1 MTATAEC
8 LFEGADWDFQ
18 KLQRIHDACEE
29 IARAELGL
37 DIYPNQIEVITAEQM
52 LDAYSS
58 VGMPL
63 FYKHWS
69 FGKHF
74 AHHEAFYR
82 KGLKGLAYEIVIN
95 SSTCISYLMEENTA
109 TMQTLVIAHAAFGHN
124 HFFKNNYLFK
134 QWTDAEGIL
143 DYLDFAK
150 GYVAQCEERHGRLA
164 VEQTLDAAHALMSH
178 GIDRYPGQKK
188 LDLRAEEK
196 PAGERRL
203 HQESAFNDLWRTVPS
218 GPVKS
223 EALLNTE
230 RRRKLLGLPQENLL
244 YFLEKTAPR
253 LQPWQRELLRIVRH
267 IAQYLYPQ
275 SQTKVMNEGT
285 ATYVHY
291 RIMTR
296 LHEQGRISDGNF
308 LEFLQSHTNVVFQP
322 DFDDP
327 RFSGFNP
334 YALGFAIMQDIERIV
349 SNPEDED
356 RDWFPDIAGTGD
368 VMAVLRDV
376 WANYRDESFISQ
388 FLSPRL
394 MRKMRMIHLHDNPE
408 ERAGIRVD
416 AIHDDRGYRRVRRE
430 LARQYDVGFIDP
442 NIEVVD
448 VDLAGDRRLML
459 RHAVVK
465 GPQLNE
471 ADVKAVLQ
479 HLADLWSYDV
489 SLVEVDTVGALLK
502 EYVVSPRGLV
512 AAAEIAVDDLELKQ
526 PAFSGGCDPARC
538 RYLCLPATAGVYSPR
553 LFPASVQKRRQALT
567 LFLATI

>member
-1 MTATAEC
+1 MTATAAR
-8 LFEGADWDFQ
+8 LFEGAEWDFA

-29 IARAELGL
+29 IARSELGL
-37 DIYPNQIEVITAEQM
+37 DTYPNQIEVITAEQM

-58 VGMPL
+58 AGMPL

-82 KGLKGLAYEIVIN
+82 KGLMGLAYEIVIN
-95 SSTCISYLMEENTA
+95 SSPCISYLMEENTA

-134 QWTDAEGIL
+134 QWTDADGIL

-150 GYVAQCEERHGRLA
+150 NYMAQCEERHGRQA

-178 GIDRYPGQKK
+178 GIDRYPGKK
-188 LDLRAEEK
+188 NLDLRAEEK
-196 PAGERRL
+196 RAGERRL
-203 HQESAFNDLWRTVPS
+203 HEESVFNDLWRTVPT
-218 GPVKS
+218 GKVKS
-223 EALLNTE
+223 AAVLSSE

-244 YFLEKTAPR
+244 YFLEKAAPR
-253 LQPWQRELLRIVRH
+253 LQPWQREVLRIVRH
-267 IAQYLYPQ
+267 IAQYFYPQ

-291 RIMTR
+291 RIMNR

-334 YALGFAIMQDIERIV
+334 YALGFAMMQDIERIV
-349 SNPEDED
+349 SNP
-356 RDWFPDIAGTGD
+356 
-368 VMAVLRDV
+368 LRNT

-394 MRKMRMIHLHDNPE
+394 IRKLRMFHLHDDPE
-408 ERAGIRVD
+408 ESAGIRVD
-416 AIHDDRGYRRVRRE
+416 AIHDERGYRRVRRE
-430 LARQYDVGFIDP
+430 LARQYDVGYIDP

-465 GPQLNE
+465 GAQLNE
-471 ADVKAVLQ
+471 VDAKRVLQ

-489 SLVEVDTVGALLK
+489 SLVEVDATDTVLR
-502 EYVVSPRGLV
+502 EHVVSPRRH
-512 AAAEIAVDDLELKQ
+512 AAAA
-526 PAFSGGCDPARC
+526 
-538 RYLCLPATAGVYSPR
+538 
-553 LFPASVQKRRQALT
+553 
-567 LFLATI
+567 

>member
-1 MTATAEC
+1 MTATAAR
-8 LFEGADWDFQ
+8 LFEGAEWDFQ

-29 IARAELGL
+29 IARSELGL
-37 DIYPNQIEVITAEQM
+37 DTYPNQIEVITAEQM

-58 VGMPL
+58 AGMPL

-82 KGLKGLAYEIVIN
+82 KGLMGLAYEIVIN
-95 SSTCISYLMEENTA
+95 SSPCISYLMEENTA

-134 QWTDAEGIL
+134 QWTDADGIL

-150 GYVAQCEERHGRLA
+150 NYMAQCEERHGRQA

-178 GIDRYPGQKK
+178 GIDRYPGKK
-188 LDLRAEEK
+188 NLDLRAEEK
-196 PAGERRL
+196 RAGERRL
-203 HQESAFNDLWRTVPS
+203 HEESVFNDLWRTVPA
-218 GPVKS
+218 GPAKS
-223 EALLNTE
+223 PEMLNSE

-244 YFLEKTAPR
+244 YFLEKAAPR
-253 LQPWQRELLRIVRH
+253 LQPWQREALRIVRH
-267 IAQYLYPQ
+267 IAQYFYPQ

-291 RIMTR
+291 SIMNR
-296 LHEQGRISDGNF
+296 LHEQDRISDGNF

-322 DFDDP
+322 DFDDQ

-334 YALGFAIMQDIERIV
+334 YALGFAMMQDIERIATK
-349 SNPEDED
+349 PDDED
-356 RDWFPDIAGTGD
+356 REWFPEIAGNGD
-368 VMAVLRDV
+368 VMGTLRNI
-376 WANYRDESFISQ
+376 WANYRDESFIGQ

-394 MRKMRMIHLHDNPE
+394 MRQFRMFHLHDDPE
-408 ERAGIRVD
+408 ERAGVRVD
-416 AIHDDRGYRRVRRE
+416 AIHDDRGFRRVRRE
-430 LARQYDVGFIDP
+430 LAKQYDVGFIDA

-465 GPQLNE
+465 GAQLNE
-471 ADVKAVLQ
+471 ADTRRVLQ

-489 SLVEVDTVGALLK
+489 SLVEVDTADKVLK
-502 EYVVSPRGLV
+502 EYVLNPRAIAAV
-512 AAAEIAVDDLELKQ
+512 A
-526 PAFSGGCDPARC
+526 
-538 RYLCLPATAGVYSPR
+538 
-553 LFPASVQKRRQALT
+553 
-567 LFLATI
+567 